1 MTNSLRRSR
10 LGLGTA
16 GLLAIFAC
24 VHCGDGAAD
33 SSNPGASGESSG
45 GAGGDDTKPANGGAL
60 TEAGSGGAQTGGA
73 ETGGAEAGGAGGA
86 VAIVPEGEHYGFVF
100 DTVTMPANNTQAREA
115 GFDLNGDDVVD
126 NQLGMVLATFASQG
140 FDDNAVL
147 DTRIQSGEVILLA
160 DLQTSSFSDASAVG
174 FNTFY
179 GTNPDPEACVADD
192 DCGHHL
198 SGTARFDV
206 ADDSPA
212 GEACVGSLEAGVF
225 NGSGGLLPIQLV
237 LTGATINLT
246 LHAARVELLNVSED
260 GFSDGRVGGLIPAAD
275 IESQLYPDLHA
286 SVLARI
292 AEDCTGSPPP
302 QCGCTSSSTGAAYVQ
317 LFDLKRDCD
326 VTLEEIKEN
335 SLFVS
340 LLAPDID
347 EDGDGEGDSLSV
359 GFRISARHATF
370 NLP

>member
-1 MTNSLRRSR
+1 MTNSSRRFR

-24 VHCGDGAAD
+24 VHCGDGAD
-33 SSNPGASGESSG
+33 SSNPGVAGESSG
-45 GAGGDDTKPANGGAL
+45 GVGGDESNSPIGGAL
-60 TEAGSGGAQTGGA
+60 TEAGSGGA
-73 ETGGAEAGGAGGA
+73 ESGGAEAGGAAAGA
-86 VAIVPEGEHYGFVF
+86 AAIVPEGEHYGFVF

-126 NQLGMVLATFASQG
+126 NQLGMVFATFASQG
-140 FDDNAVL
+140 FDDNAAL

-174 FNTFY
+174 LNTFY

-198 SGTARFDV
+198 NGTARFDV

-212 GEACVGSLEAGVF
+212 GETCVGSIEASAF
-225 NGSGGLLPIQLV
+225 NGAGGTLPIRLV
-237 LTGATINLT
+237 LGGATLDLT
-246 LHAARVELLNVSED
+246 LHAARVELLGVSED
-260 GFSDGRVGGLIPAAD
+260 GFSDGRVGGLISAAD
-275 IESQLYPDLHA
+275 IESQLYPGLHA
-286 SVLARI
+286 GVLASI
-292 AEDCTGSPPP
+292 AKDCTGSPPP
-302 QCGCTSSSTGAAYVQ
+302 QCGCTQASTGATSVA
-317 LFDLKRDCD
+317 LFDLERDCD
-326 VTLEEIKEN
+326 VTLQEIKEN

-340 LLAPDID
+340 LLAPDVD
-347 EDGDGEGDSLSV
+347 EDGDGEGDALSV
-359 GFRISARHATF
+359 GFRISAKPATF